1 MKVSE
6 AMSRDVRIAS
16 PDETIRDA
24 AMAMAA
30 IDAGVL
36 PVAENNMLVGMVT
49 DRDISVRAVA
59 AGKGPDTPV
68 RDVLSKEVLFC
79 FDDQDLEHVAKS
91 MGHARVR
98 RVPVLARD
106 HRLVGLLSL
115 GDVALRSP
123 EAAGSAVRELSKRG
137 GPHSQSARR
146 PAHQIVSEVNMAA
159 PRLPVPSKPSRP
171 EVRTSAG
178 ARGAKRGTDARGDSE
193 KQKENQRRLDVGT
206 DHRTSA
212 MKRGRRGTFP

>member
-30 IDAGVL
+30 IDAGAL

-49 DRDISVRAVA
+49 DRDIAVRAVA

-91 MGHARVR
+91 MGLARVR

-106 HRLVGLLSL
+106 HRLVGILSL

-123 EAAGSAVRELSKRG
+123 EAAGSAVRELSKHG

-146 PAHQIVSEVNMAA
+146 PAHQTA
-159 PRLPVPSKPSRP
+159 
-171 EVRTSAG
+171 
-178 ARGAKRGTDARGDSE
+178 
-193 KQKENQRRLDVGT
+193 
-206 DHRTSA
+206 
-212 MKRGRRGTFP
+212 

>member
-30 IDAGVL
+30 IDAGAL

-49 DRDISVRAVA
+49 DRDISLRAVA

-106 HRLVGLLSL
+106 HRLVGILSL

-123 EAAGSAVRELSKRG
+123 EAAASAVAELSKHG

-146 PAHQIVSEVNMAA
+146 PAHQT
-159 PRLPVPSKPSRP
+159 P
-171 EVRTSAG
+171 
-178 ARGAKRGTDARGDSE
+178 
-193 KQKENQRRLDVGT
+193 
-206 DHRTSA
+206 
-212 MKRGRRGTFP
+212 

>member
-30 IDAGVL
+30 IDAGAL

-106 HRLVGLLSL
+106 HRLVGILSL

-123 EAAGSAVRELSKRG
+123 EAAGSAVGELSKHG
-137 GPHSQSARR
+137 GPHSQRARR
-146 PAHQIVSEVNMAA
+146 QAHQTA
-159 PRLPVPSKPSRP
+159 
-171 EVRTSAG
+171 
-178 ARGAKRGTDARGDSE
+178 
-193 KQKENQRRLDVGT
+193 
-206 DHRTSA
+206 
-212 MKRGRRGTFP
+212 